1 MKTKLSLTIL
11 LSLVFGILSSQVP
24 QGFNYQAIARDGTGN
39 ILPNT
44 PLQAMMYVQSLSTG
58 GTIFWKEL
66 HSTIT
71 TNSFGLFTL
80 VVGTGARQTAS
91 TVATFDLIDW
101 SVTPKYLKT
110 EIYYSG
116 SWKDMGTSQLW
127 SVPYALR
134 TKDSDQWISS
144 GMNIYRASGNVGIG
158 TSTPLRNLDLI
169 TNNSNTQDMIVHI
182 GEQSNEGGY
191 LGSFTPSDLI
201 MAGGTD
207 FVSGSFIA
215 RDVSTSHI
223 RLLNGYTYFANN
235 SGLTVNNPFTPT
247 VRMIV
252 TPQGNVGIG
261 TSTPQSTLHIR
272 GNGTILNLEGVDHG
286 YIQWY
291 PQGFSAGR
299 KAWLGFP
306 YAGSTDMV
314 LANEFTSGSGNIIL
328 SPGTNGK
335 VAIGTSAPAAK
346 LDIQGGNYDL
356 TNSEGDLRIG
366 NGTYRLKFGVAIGG
380 TGAGDAGIMQY
391 GQTGGYNVLSLGSQ
405 GTRLLYINGNT
416 QMVGIGTD
424 NPSAK
429 LDIQPPAS
437 WDDTTPLFEVRNKI
451 GVPVLAVY
459 NNGVRILV
467 DHTTNKAVKGGF
479 AVGGYDMTKA
489 GKTVDFMTISPD
501 SIRFNI
507 NNDNVKAL
515 KGGFAVGGYDLTKK
529 GPINQDFMYITPQVS
544 NNGQYNTFLGFHA
557 GLVNTANYNSFIGYQ
572 AGVANTTGQ
581 YNTFMGYNTG
591 ASNTSGQSNV
601 YIGDGAGYSNSNGAN
616 NIYIGKS
623 AGYNSGTYSCSLCYR
638 YDPSLDIPV
647 LGNWQWGSEN
657 TCLGTYAG
665 LKNKGSYN
673 VFIGNS
679 TGYSNTNGAGN
690 VFLGWGA
697 GDLNAV
703 GEYNTY
709 IGTAA
714 GYQATGNGNVFIGAR
729 AGYHETGS
737 DLLYIDNRSTSTPLI
752 WGDFAHSLL
761 NFDANVGIGISPT
774 HPIHVWGGAYCSG
787 TTWVNSS
794 DKNLKEN
801 FESVDG
807 YKILSLID
815 ALPIMKW
822 KYKTDS
828 PGIKHIG
835 PVAQDFYA
843 LFGLGNDDKSISS
856 VDPSGIAL
864 AAIKELSRQN
874 KSMQHQLEST
884 ILENQHLKSELD
896 DLRALVN
903 SLIANQTVQV
913 NN

>member
-1 MKTKLSLTIL
+1 
-11 LSLVFGILSSQVP
+11 
-24 QGFNYQAIARDGTGN
+24 
-39 ILPNT
+39 
-44 PLQAMMYVQSLSTG
+44 
-58 GTIFWKEL
+58 
-66 HSTIT
+66 
-71 TNSFGLFTL
+71 
-80 VVGTGARQTAS
+80 
-91 TVATFDLIDW
+91 
-101 SVTPKYLKT
+101 
-110 EIYYSG
+110 
-116 SWKDMGTSQLW
+116 
-127 SVPYALR
+127 
-134 TKDSDQWISS
+134 
-144 GMNIYRASGNVGIG
+144 
-158 TSTPLRNLDLI
+158 
-169 TNNSNTQDMIVHI
+169 
-182 GEQSNEGGY
+182 
-191 LGSFTPSDLI
+191 
-201 MAGGTD
+201 
-207 FVSGSFIA
+207 
-215 RDVSTSHI
+215 
-223 RLLNGYTYFANN
+223 
-235 SGLTVNNPFTPT
+235 
-247 VRMIV
+247 
-252 TPQGNVGIG
+252 
-261 TSTPQSTLHIR
+261 
-272 GNGTILNLEGVDHG
+272 
-286 YIQWY
+286 
-291 PQGFSAGR
+291 
-299 KAWLGFP
+299 
-306 YAGSTDMV
+306 MV

-335 VAIGTSAPAAK
+335 VAIGSSTPDAK
-346 LDIQGGNYDL
+346 FEINLANPDGWSGILKALRIYSPDNNYYLDMDLSVVGGNNVVAYHL
-356 TNSEGDLRIG
+356 NPRGNSGLAITDIG
-366 NGTYRLKFGVAIGG
+366 N
-380 TGAGDAGIMQY
+380 
-391 GQTGGYNVLSLGSQ
+391 
-405 GTRLLYINGNT
+405 
-416 QMVGIGTD
+416 VGIGTK
-424 NPSAK
+424 NPIGK

-437 WDDTTPLFEVRNKI
+437 WDDNTPLFEVRNKI

-467 DHTTNKAVKGGF
+467 DHTTSKALKGGF

-507 NNDNVKAL
+507 DNSSTKGV
-515 KGGFAVGGYDLTKK
+515 KGGFAVGGYDVTK
-529 GPINQDFMYITPQVS
+529 GAINQDFMYITPQVS
-544 NNGQYNTFLGFHA
+544 NNGQYNTFLGFHS

-638 YDPSLDIPV
+638 YDPSADIPV
-647 LGNWQWGSEN
+647 LGNWLWGSDN

-679 TGYSNTNGAGN
+679 TGYSNTNGSGN

-697 GDLNAV
+697 GDKNTI

-714 GYQATGNGNVFIGAR
+714 GYQATGSGNVFIGAK
-729 AGYHETGS
+729 AGYHETGN
-737 DLLYIDNRSTSTPLI
+737 DLLYIDNRSTSNPLI
-752 WGDFAHSLL
+752 WGDFNTNILKFNGNL
-761 NFDANVGIGISPT
+761 GIAINPT
-774 HPIHVWGGAYCSG
+774 HLIHLWGGAYSDG

-807 YKILSLID
+807 EKILILID
-815 ALPIMKW
+815 DLPIMKW

-864 AAIKELSRQN
+864 AAIKELSKQN
-874 KSMQHQLEST
+874 KAFKEQIESYKSQLQ
-884 ILENQHLKSELD
+884 ILQEKVDKIEVLLAKTLD
-896 DLRALVN
+896 E
-903 SLIANQTVQV
+903 
-913 NN
+913 